1 MTRFDLLDW
10 SIVGLVA
17 YGVMRMVVNKKY
29 IEHTRFLIGR
39 LRLVH
44 NTPLQIHLIDK
55 SIDVETLD
63 RLLRCIAKEGYG
75 LP

>member
-29 IEHTRFLIGR
+29 IEHTRYLIGR
-39 LRLVH
+39 LRLVYG
-44 NTPLQIHLIDK
+44 TPLQMHLIDRPI
-55 SIDVETLD
+55 SVDQLD
-63 RLLRCIAKEGYG
+63 RLLKCIASEGYG
-75 LP
+75 L